1 MTIMNRQVTLSD
13 TVAKQI
19 VGADNMPHDV
29 ILHNSSKSSNNYIWI
44 AGSSATAGTATAM
57 HIDDSDTI
65 YLNLQPDDELW
76 AISTPTGLIVHVT
89 DIRKND

>member
-1 MTIMNRQVTLSD
+1 MAIINRHVTLSN

-44 AGSSATAGTATAM
+44 AGGSATAGTANAM
-57 HIDDSDTI
+57 HIDHADTI
-65 YLNLQPDDELW
+65 YMTLQPDDELW
-76 AISTPTGLIVHVT
+76 AISTPSGLIVHVT

>member
-1 MTIMNRQVTLSD
+1 MAIINRHVTLSN

-44 AGSSATAGTATAM
+44 AGGSATAGTANAM

-65 YLNLQPDDELW
+65 YMTLQPDDELW
-76 AISTPTGLIVHVT
+76 AISTPSDLIVHVT

>member
-1 MTIMNRQVTLSD
+1 MAIVNRQVTLSD

-29 ILHNSSKSSNNYIWI
+29 VLHNSSKSSNNYIWI
-44 AGSSATAGTATAM
+44 AGGSATAGTANGM

-65 YLNLQPDDELW
+65 YMTLQPDDELW
-76 AISTPTGLIVHVT
+76 AISTPSGLIVHVT

>member
-1 MTIMNRQVTLSD
+1 MAIMNRQVTLSD

-44 AGSSATAGTATAM
+44 AGSSATAGTGTAM

-76 AISTPTGLIVHVT
+76 AISTPSGLIVHVT

>member
-76 AISTPTGLIVHVT
+76 AISTPSGLIVHVT

>member
-1 MTIMNRQVTLSD
+1 MAIVNRQVTLSD

-44 AGSSATAGTATAM
+44 AGGSATAGTANGM
-57 HIDDSDTI
+57 HIDDADTI
-65 YLNLQPDDELW
+65 YMTLQPDDELW
-76 AISTPTGLIVHVT
+76 AISTPSGLIVHVT

>member
-1 MTIMNRQVTLSD
+1 MTIMNRHVTLSN

-76 AISTPTGLIVHVT
+76 AISTPSGLIVHVT

>member
-1 MTIMNRQVTLSD
+1 MTIMNRQVTLSN

-19 VGADNMPHDV
+19 AGADNMPHDV

-44 AGSSATAGTATAM
+44 AGGSATAGTATGM
-57 HIDDSDTI
+57 HIDDSATI
-65 YLNLQPDDELW
+65 YLTLQPDDELW
-76 AISTPTGLIVHVT
+76 ATSTPSGLIVHVI

>member
-1 MTIMNRQVTLSD
+1 MAIINRQVTLND
-13 TVAKQI
+13 VTPTQI

-44 AGSSATAGTATAM
+44 AGSSATAGTGTGM

-65 YLNLQPDDELW
+65 YMTLRPDDELW
-76 AISTPTGLIVHVT
+76 AISTPDGLIVHVT
-89 DIRKND
+89 DIRRND

>member
-1 MTIMNRQVTLSD
+1 MAIVNRQVTLSN

-19 VGADNMPHDV
+19 VGADNMPHDI

-57 HIDDSDTI
+57 HIDEADTI
-65 YLNLQPDDELW
+65 YLTLQPDDELW
-76 AISTPTGLIVHVT
+76 ATSTPSGLIVHVT

>member
-1 MTIMNRQVTLSD
+1 MAIVNRQVTLSD
-13 TVAKQI
+13 TLAKQI

-44 AGSSATAGTATAM
+44 AGSSAAAGTGTAM
-57 HIDDSDTI
+57 HIDDSDTV
-65 YLNLQPDDELW
+65 YMTLRPNDELW
-76 AISTPTGLIVHVT
+76 AISTPSGLIVHVT